1 VVLSGSAMLVQVI
14 VIQNL
19 ESTDQTKYTML
30 NRLHVII
37 LNLSVTCYAVI
48 QVDSE
53 IVFSETYMS
62 A

>member
-1 VVLSGSAMLVQVI
+1 MLVQVI

-37 LNLSVTCYAVI
+37 LNLSVTCYTVT
-48 QVDSE
+48 QVDSD